1 MLAADLEP
9 IARESHTYKEPYLQ
23 RKCQRKTR
31 YSFMVSSTTTTP
43 AAVPLRAEPL
53 LRQPRS
59 PWRDALTALTSQWIG
74 LMGIFLVLIFAIM
87 AIAAPILAPY
97 DPISQPG
104 QQLEAPNASYWL
116 GTDEFGRDIL
126 SRIIYG
132 SRVSLQVGVISVG
145 IALLVG
151 GALGLVSGYYRGM
164 VDAIIGRVV
173 DIMFAFPT
181 IILIIAISGILG
193 PSLTT
198 AMIAIGIVYAPIF
211 ARIVRG
217 PTLAV
222 MQQQYVEGAHAIGAK
237 RWRIMSRYI
246 LPNIAAPIIIQATL
260 SFSTA
265 ILSEATLS
273 FLGLGTQPPDASWG
287 IMLGTGRRYME
298 LAPWVAIYPGLAIAL
313 AVLGWNLLGDAMRD
327 ALDPK
332 LRKA

>member
-1 MLAADLEP
+1 
-9 IARESHTYKEPYLQ
+9 
-23 RKCQRKTR
+23 
-31 YSFMVSSTTTTP
+31 MVSSTTTSAPPQVAPQT
-43 AAVPLRAEPL
+43 AR
-53 LRQPRS
+53 RGPRS
-59 PWRDALTALTSQWIG
+59 PLRDALYALASHWIG
-74 LMGIFLVLIFAIM
+74 LLGMILVLGFGVM
-87 AIAAPILAPY
+87 AVAAPILAPY
-97 DPISQPG
+97 NPISQPG
-104 QQLEAPNASYWL
+104 AQLEAPNSTYWL

-132 SRVSLQVGVISVG
+132 ARVSLQVGVISVG
-145 IALLVG
+145 IALLIG

-164 VDAIIGRVV
+164 ADAIIGRVI

-181 IILIIAISGILG
+181 IILIIAISGVLG
-193 PSLTT
+193 PSLVT
-198 AMIAIGIVYAPIF
+198 AMIAIGVVYAPIF

-222 MQQQYVEGAHAIGAK
+222 MQQQYVEGAHAVGAG
-237 RWRIMSRYI
+237 RWRIMARYV
-246 LPNIAAPIIIQATL
+246 LPNIAAPIIVQATL

-313 AVLGWNLLGDAMRD
+313 AVLGWNLLGDALRD
-327 ALDPK
+327 ALDPQ

>member
-1 MLAADLEP
+1 
-9 IARESHTYKEPYLQ
+9 
-23 RKCQRKTR
+23 
-31 YSFMVSSTTTTP
+31 MVSGTTT
-43 AAVPLRAEPL
+43 AAAPLAPQST
-53 LRQPRS
+53 LRGPRS
-59 PWRDALTALTSQWIG
+59 PLRDALNALASQWIG
-74 LMGIFLVLIFAIM
+74 LLGIFLVLSFIVM
-87 AIAAPILAPY
+87 AVAAPLLSPH

-104 QQLEAPNASYWL
+104 EQLEAPNATYWL

-126 SRIIYG
+126 SRIIFG
-132 SRVSLQVGVISVG
+132 ARVSLQVGVISVG
-145 IALLVG
+145 IALLIG
-151 GALGLVSGYYRGM
+151 GALGLVSGYYRGTA
-164 VDAIIGRVV
+164 DAIIGRII

-181 IILIIAISGILG
+181 IILIIAISGVLG

-222 MQQQYVEGAHAIGAK
+222 MQQQYVEGAYAIGAG
-237 RWRIMSRYI
+237 RWRIMARYV
-246 LPNIAAPIIIQATL
+246 LPNIAAPIIVQSTL

-273 FLGLGTQPPDASWG
+273 FLGLGTQPPDPSWG

-298 LAPWVAIYPGLAIAL
+298 LAPWVAVYPGLAIAL
-313 AVLGWNLLGDAMRD
+313 AVLGWNLLGDALRD
-327 ALDPK
+327 ALDPQ